1 MEISAPCLP
10 ETIMLRFFVDFD
22 IQIPPKATAEFT
34 AQQSILLQAIARS
47 PATLRRIARMALET
61 DLAGITGRHLTD
73 LFEGPHNEE
82 ILDCVLPC
90 LSDTSKAYWEGL
102 RNGPGDTLHE
112 AIVPVFLAFDVKL
125 RRAGITELSDGPEL
139 IRKNVGPTLDAGA
152 I

>member
-1 MEISAPCLP
+1 MEISLPCLP
-10 ETIMLRFFVDFD
+10 EPIMLRFFVDFD
-22 IQIPPKATAEFT
+22 IQIRPKDTAEFT
-34 AQQSILLQAIARS
+34 AQQRVLLRAIVAS
-47 PATLRRIARMALET
+47 PVTLRRIARMALET
-61 DLAGITGRHLTD
+61 DLADITGRHLTE

-90 LSDTSKAYWEGL
+90 LSDTAKAYWEGL

-139 IRKNVGPTLDAGA
+139 IRKSVGPTLDASA
-152 I
+152 F